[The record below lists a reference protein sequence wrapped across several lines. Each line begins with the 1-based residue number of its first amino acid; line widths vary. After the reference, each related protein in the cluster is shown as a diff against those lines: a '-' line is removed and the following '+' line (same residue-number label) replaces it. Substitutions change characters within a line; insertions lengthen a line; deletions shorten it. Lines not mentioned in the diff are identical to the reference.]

1 MTSNL
6 VRKIILPFLCG
17 ILILPSFIFLHEGG
31 HWLAARTLGL
41 QATLHFRETQVSGR
55 ADSSLAVKNEMVS
68 LAGPLVNFVLMLCGL
83 FWLKTLRRKNA
94 SEPPGI
100 WDWVATSLALN
111 AGRGLRGVFSLP
123 TNSQPSDEARL
134 SQMIHCPGWLSLCI
148 LGLAAIIVIVLIIRL
163 HPRGSRLVPFTAI
176 FAGRAMGSW
185 LWMNAVGPAL
195 LP

>member
-41 QATLHFRETQVSGR
+41 QATLHYRETQVSGH
-55 ADSSLAVKNEMVS
+55 AGSSLVFKNEMVS
-68 LAGPLVNFVLMLCGL
+68 LAGPLVNFVLMLCGF

-94 SEPPGI
+94 SGPPGI

-111 AGRGLRGVFSLP
+111 AGRWLRSVFSLP
-123 TNSQPSDEARL
+123 TNPQPPDEARL
-134 SQMIHCPGWLSLCI
+134 SQMIHCPGWLLPYI
-148 LGLAAIIVIVLIIRL
+148 LGLLAITVIVMSIRL
-163 HPRGSRLVPFTAI
+163 HPRGSRLVPFVAI
-176 FAGRAMGSW
+176 FAGGMIGTL
-185 LWMNAVGPAL
+185 LWMNVVGPAL